1 MTFRDNT
8 KLSAAVVQD
17 VITPWGEVVAP
28 VCAKHCPY
36 ISQDKKGRDITEDE
50 SYYLCGIL
58 NTPVVQ
64 QYFQAT
70 YSSRSFSIN
79 FNIKMPLYDSGNKYH
94 QKIMELAREATN
106 NTVTDELLNELEF
119 NYLEMCKEQL

>member
-1 MTFRDNT
+1 VTFRDNT

-17 VITPWGEVVAP
+17 VITPWGEVVTP

-36 ISQDKKGRDITEDE
+36 ISQDKTGRDISEDE
-50 SYYLCGIL
+50 AYYLCGIL

-64 QYFQAT
+64 KYFKAT

-106 NTVTDELLNELEF
+106 NTVTGELLNELEF
-119 NYLEMCKEQL
+119 NYLDMCKE

>member
-1 MTFRDNT
+1 MTFFFLLADSIAHINPAAPAPIT
-8 KLSAAVVQD
+8 ITSKKLFK
-17 VITPWGEVVAP
+17 T
-28 VCAKHCPY
+28 
-36 ISQDKKGRDITEDE
+36 
-50 SYYLCGIL
+50 IL

-106 NTVTDELLNELEF
+106 YTVTDELLNELEF
-119 NYLEMCKEQL
+119 NYLDICKEQL